1 MQEINKEIYLK
12 KKKMKRK
19 NMEEIDII
27 VCLKNR
33 KKNKKNINKIIVQPK
48 N

>member
-12 KKKMKRK
+12 KKKMKRE
-19 NMEEIDII
+19 NMEEIDTI

-33 KKNKKNINKIIVQPK
+33 KKNKKNIKKTIVQPK